1 MLQQHR
7 GPTAV
12 QRRHHYEQA
21 FGAYL
26 RRHRIPYVAVDE
38 ARKAILPDDAHPA
51 VHIHDPA
58 APPRA
63 LKSFDFVIYTDPAS
77 THAPDTNLLID
88 IKGRKVTRRTKSAP
102 DPLAPGRLEN
112 WVTRDDIDSLAI
124 WEQLFGE
131 GFRAAFVFLYWCHA
145 QPPDGLF
152 QQVFEHRSRWYALRT
167 ITLGAYTQ
175 KMRVRSPKW
184 GTMHLS
190 TQDFE
195 ELSQPLLR
203 TDLVEQRGAPRIG
216 LAPQGG
222 GA

>member
-1 MLQQHR
+1 M
-7 GPTAV
+7 

-38 ARKAILPDDAHPA
+38 ARKAILPDNAHPA
-51 VHIHDPA
+51 GNSTDPA

-77 THAPDTNLLID
+77 TAAPDTNLLVD
-88 IKGRKVTRRTKSAP
+88 IKGRKVARRTGA

-112 WVTRDDIDSLAI
+112 WVTRDDVDSLAV
-124 WEQLFGE
+124 WERLFGDA
-131 GFRAAFVFLYWCHA
+131 FRAAFVFLYWCHA

-152 QQVFEHRSRWYALRT
+152 QQVFEHKSRWYALRT
-167 ITLGAYTQ
+167 ITLAAYTR
-175 KMRVRSPKW
+175 KMKVRSPKW
-184 GTMHLS
+184 GTMHLAA
-190 TQDFE
+190 TDFE

-203 TDLVEQRGAPRIG
+203 TTHREPDTQGRIG
-216 LAPQGG
+216 SPADWHHSPSGRKV
-222 GA
+222 